1 MRRVGRNR
9 TEAGVGGH
17 GRPQG
22 GARGALSPE
31 FWMSVINLAMQLRQ
45 D

>member
-1 MRRVGRNR
+1 MGRNR

-17 GRPQG
+17 GRPQGG